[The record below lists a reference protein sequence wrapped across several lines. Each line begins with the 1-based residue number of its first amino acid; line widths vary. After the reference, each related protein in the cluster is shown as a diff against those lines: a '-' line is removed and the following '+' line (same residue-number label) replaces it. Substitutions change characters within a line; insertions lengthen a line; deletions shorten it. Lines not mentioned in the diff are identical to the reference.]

1 MKMKAGNARANLV
14 KAISSAAI
22 SVGAPSAAPIY
33 MTPNT
38 KGMRKAA
45 TNLFIWFEG
54 VLMKA
59 LNDRL
64 INGPNCLKNGD
75 VSFNYLMLLP
85 VKVVEFYW

>member
-1 MKMKAGNARANLV
+1 
-14 KAISSAAI
+14 
-22 SVGAPSAAPIY
+22 
-33 MTPNT
+33 
-38 KGMRKAA
+38 
-45 TNLFIWFEG
+45 
-54 VLMKA
+54 